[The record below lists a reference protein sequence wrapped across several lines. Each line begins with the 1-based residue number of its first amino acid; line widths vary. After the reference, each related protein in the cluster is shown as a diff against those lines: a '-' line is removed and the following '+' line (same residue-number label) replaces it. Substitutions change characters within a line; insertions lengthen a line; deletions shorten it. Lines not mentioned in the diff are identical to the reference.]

1 MNPVTAV
8 CQPDPYPYYAEL
20 VARRPSYLDDELN
33 AVVLS
38 SAELIR
44 SALAEP
50 ALRVRPVDQ
59 PVPAGIAGTPAGAVF
74 GQLVRMTDGP
84 AQHRLKG
91 IVGTALG
98 TLDGAAVRQLAM
110 RTAAD
115 LLDRSGSLDE
125 LLFQLPVR
133 VVAVLCG
140 LTDGADAEAARLTGD
155 FVQCLPANATAAQ
168 QAVAAAAAE
177 QLQKLLAAQPDDAP
191 GLLAELGRTAERA
204 NWPDAA
210 ALLANAI
217 GLLSQTYDATAALI
231 GNTLLALRREGM
243 LRHEG
248 TPGRTEVPGG
258 DLVRFV
264 REVARH
270 DSPVHNTRRFAAE
283 PVTIGD
289 QPVRQ
294 GQSVLLVLAAG
305 NRDPAANPDPADFRP
320 DRSSPVLFTF
330 GSAGHA
336 CPGERLALNIAAGA
350 VAGWL
355 AAGFEPA
362 LLETAGYRP
371 SANIR
376 CPQLQ
381 LNGRPR

>member
-8 CQPDPYPYYAEL
+8 SQPDPYPYYAEL
-20 VARRPSYLDDELN
+20 VDRRPSYLDDELN
-33 AVVLS
+33 ALVLS

-50 ALRVRPVDQ
+50 ALRVRPADQ
-59 PVPAGIAGTPAGAVF
+59 PVPAGIVGTPAGEVF
-74 GQLVRMTDGP
+74 GQLIRMTDGP
-84 AQHRLKG
+84 AQRRLKS
-91 IVGTALG
+91 IVSSALG
-98 TLDGAAVRQLAM
+98 TLDETAVRQLAM
-110 RTAAD
+110 RTATD
-115 LLDRSGSLDE
+115 LLDRSGSLDD
-125 LLFQLPVR
+125 LLFQLPAR

-155 FVQCLPANATAAQ
+155 FVQCLPATATAGQ
-168 QAVAAAAAE
+168 QAAAAAAAE
-177 QLQKLLAAQPDDAP
+177 QLQKLLADQPVADSP
-191 GLLAELGRTAERA
+191 SLLAELVRTAERA
-204 NWPDAA
+204 DWSDAA
-210 ALLANAI
+210 SLLANAV

-231 GNTLLALRREGM
+231 ANTLVALHREGI
-243 LRHEG
+243 
-248 TPGRTEVPGG
+248 PDG

-289 QPVRQ
+289 RQLQQ
-294 GQSVLLVLAAG
+294 GQSVLMVLAAA
-305 NRDPAANPDPADFRP
+305 NRDPAANPDPAEFRP
-320 DRSSPVLFTF
+320 DRSSPTLFTF

-336 CPGERLALNIAAGA
+336 CPGERLALNITAGA

-362 LLETAGYRP
+362 LLEAVGYRP

-376 CPQLQ
+376 CPRLRM
-381 LNGRPR
+381 NGRSR

>member
-8 CQPDPYPYYAEL
+8 TQPDPYPYYAEL
-20 VARRPSYLDDELN
+20 VARRPGYVDDELD

-44 SALAEP
+44 SALAQP
-50 ALRVRPVDQ
+50 ALRVRPVGQ
-59 PVPAGIAGTPAGAVF
+59 PVPAGIAGTPAGAIF
-74 GQLVRMTDGP
+74 GQLIRMTDGP

-91 IVGTALG
+91 IVGAALG
-98 TLDGAAVRQLAM
+98 TLDEAAVRQLAM

-115 LLDRSGSLDE
+115 LLDRSGSLDD

-133 VVAVLCG
+133 VVAGLCG

-155 FVQCLPANATAAQ
+155 FVRCLPADATAGQ

-177 QLQKLLAAQPDDAP
+177 QLQKLLAAQPAAAP
-191 GLLAELGRTAERA
+191 SLLAELGRTAERA

-210 ALLANAI
+210 ALQANAV

-231 GNTLLALRREGM
+231 ANTLVALRRVG
-243 LRHEG
+243 
-248 TPGRTEVPGG
+248 VPAG
-258 DLVRFV
+258 DLVRFI

-283 PVTIGD
+283 PVTIGN

-294 GQSVLLVLAAG
+294 GQQVLLVLAAA
-305 NRDPAANPDPADFRP
+305 NRDPAVNPDPAEFRP

-336 CPGERLALNIAAGA
+336 CPGERLAVNIAAGA

-355 AAGFEPA
+355 AAGFQPA
-362 LLETAGYRP
+362 LLDTAGYRP
-371 SANIR
+371 SATIR

-381 LNGRPR
+381 PNGRPR